1 MIEMLKETVHYP
13 AFVAACIG
21 GAIGLG
27 LIIFGLAVKLYY
39 RYFKRLITNGKKD
52 YEKSTC

>member
-1 MIEMLKETVHYP
+1 MIEMLKETGHYL

-39 RYFKRLITNGKKD
+39 RYF
-52 YEKSTC
+52 